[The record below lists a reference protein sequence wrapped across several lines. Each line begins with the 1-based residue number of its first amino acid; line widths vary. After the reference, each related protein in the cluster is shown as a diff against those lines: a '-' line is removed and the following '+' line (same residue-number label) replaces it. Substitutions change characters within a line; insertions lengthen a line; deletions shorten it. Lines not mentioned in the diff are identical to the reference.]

1 MSKSIFPETL
11 TVRFRATWAAV
22 SVYSPC
28 TPMIRVQIL
37 PKSTIFLLKLLLN
50 RTKINK
56 KKTGL
61 ALNIQSTS
69 INISGVNAK
78 SLEIWNLRTNE
89 NAYGGSA
96 SQHWEQVRIA
106 QSTGTNTLK
115 TVFAVIGLDEKL
127 GVRMSILH
135 QSNQIWK
142 NFIAWAIFCRDQFG
156 FAKY

>member
-1 MSKSIFPETL
+1 MCISIDVANVGYARNNDCMMSKSIFPETL

-61 ALNIQSTS
+61 ALNIESTS

-89 NAYGGSA
+89 VKMLMEEVPPSIGSKYGLPSP
-96 SQHWEQVRIA
+96 QEPIL
-106 QSTGTNTLK
+106 LK
-115 TVFAVIGLDEKL
+115 LSL
-127 GVRMSILH
+127 L
-135 QSNQIWK
+135 
-142 NFIAWAIFCRDQFG
+142 
-156 FAKY
+156 